1 MISYSKHA
9 SEDTVKDFI
18 LAVKSIAGVNLTSR
32 DERMMESI
40 LTAEKVTGGG
50 IEITFTPRKVAM
62 ANREFSAQY
71 SRR

>member
-1 MISYSKHA
+1 MISYAKHA

-18 LAVKSIAGVNLTSR
+18 LAAKSIAGVNLTPR
-32 DERMMESI
+32 DERMLESY
-40 LTAEKVTGGG
+40 LVARKVTGG

-62 ANREFSAQY
+62 TSRDFSAQY